1 MINSILAKRGLWFGF
16 FFLLLIVKSFH
27 NFLLFHLSVELF
39 SIVIAFIMFAL
50 VLNLFDK
57 IESDYFIFLGLI
69 YGFIGG
75 LDLLHTISYQGMGVF
90 PDHTANL
97 PTQLWIIA
105 RYVESISLLIS
116 FYFLNHKINVFKV
129 TYTYIG
135 IITLLL
141 LSVFWW
147 GVFPDCY
154 LSGIGLTNFKVMSEY
169 IVILFLAV
177 ALGVLI
183 YYKQRFEKKMYFYM
197 FLSILFTII
206 SELFFTF
213 YVSVYGLSNI
223 IGHFAKVISFYLIY
237 KSVVEVGL
245 RKPYNTIFNRIVQT
259 KDKLAQKNNELEQI
273 ISVISHDLRSPLA
286 NISGFGKE
294 IEFSLNE
301 LQAELDDS
309 NLRSNKKERIDVIL
323 EEDLSEAVDYILT
336 SSNNMSKMLSGLLKV
351 SRINNSSLTREDVN
365 IKKLIETIITDY
377 KYKIETNNIKLEI
390 DEMPNC
396 VADQLLI
403 KQVFSNLID
412 NAIKYSKQENQAK
425 VIIAGKKKEKE
436 VVYSIQD
443 NGVGISDE
451 DQKKIF
457 NIFEQLNNSKQ
468 GEGLGLALVKKI
480 ISLHQGQIWV
490 ESTVGVGTTIFFTL
504 PAS

>member
-1 MINSILAKRGLWFGF
+1 MINSVLSQRGLWFGL

-27 NFLLFHLSVELF
+27 NFLLFHLGVELF
-39 SIVIAFIMFAL
+39 SIVIAFIMFSL

-75 LDLLHTISYQGMGVF
+75 LDLLHTISYEGMGVF
-90 PDHTANL
+90 SDYTANL

-116 FYFLNHKINVFKV
+116 FYFLNHKIKIFKV

-135 IITLLL
+135 LIILLL
-141 LSVFWW
+141 ASVFWW
-147 GVFPDCY
+147 KVFPDCY
-154 LSGIGLTNFKVMSEY
+154 LPGLGLTNFKVISEY
-169 IVILFLAV
+169 IIVLFLGIS
-177 ALGVLI
+177 LGLLI
-183 YYKQRFEKKMYFYM
+183 YYKQLFEEKMYLYM
-197 FLSILFTII
+197 ILSIVFTII

-259 KDKLAQKNNELEQI
+259 KDKLAQKNDELEQI

-286 NISGFGKE
+286 NISGFGNE
-294 IEFSLNE
+294 IEFSLNQ
-301 LQAELDDS
+301 LQAELDNCDLES
-309 NLRSNKKERIDVIL
+309 EKKGKINSIL
-323 EEDLSEAVDYILT
+323 EEDLSEAVNYILT
-336 SSNNMSKMLSGLLKV
+336 SSKNMSKMLEGLLKI
-351 SRINNSSLTREDVN
+351 SRINKSSLTKKEIN
-365 IKKLIETIITDY
+365 TKKLVETIITDY

-390 DEMPNC
+390 DELPDCN
-396 VADQLLI
+396 ADQLLI

-412 NAIKYSKQENQAK
+412 NAIKYSKQEPQAK
-425 VIIAGKKKEKE
+425 IIITGERKNEE
-436 VVYSIQD
+436 VLYAIQD
-443 NGVGISDE
+443 NGVGISKE
-451 DQKKIF
+451 DQEKIF

-480 ISLHQGQIWV
+480 VTLHQGQIWV
-490 ESTVGVGTTIFFTL
+490 KSTVGAGTKIFLSL
-504 PAS
+504 PNS